1 MPRNLRELL
10 FELEAE
16 MKATALWQAEPLPPS
31 AYESTE
37 PFCID
42 RMNFA
47 QWLQFIFLPRMHA
60 LLDAEQPLPAQIS
73 IVPLAEVYFA
83 QAGVKAEK
91 LVKLLQRIEQAVLA

>member
-1 MPRNLRELL
+1 MTQHLRDLL
-10 FELEAE
+10 FQLETEL
-16 MKATALWQAEPLPPS
+16 KAASLWQSEPLPPS

-42 RMNFA
+42 RMSFA

-60 LLDAEQPLPAQIS
+60 LIDSGQPLPAQIS

-83 QAGVKAEK
+83 QVGVKAEE
-91 LVKLLQRIEQAVLA
+91 LLKLLQKIEQAVLA

>member
-1 MPRNLRELL
+1 
-10 FELEAE
+10 
-16 MKATALWQAEPLPPS
+16 MKATVIWQSEPLPAS

-60 LLDAEQPLPAQIS
+60 LLDAGQPLPTRIS

-83 QAGVKAEK
+83 QAEFKAQDV
-91 LVKLLQRIEQAVLA
+91 LKLLQKIEQAVLG